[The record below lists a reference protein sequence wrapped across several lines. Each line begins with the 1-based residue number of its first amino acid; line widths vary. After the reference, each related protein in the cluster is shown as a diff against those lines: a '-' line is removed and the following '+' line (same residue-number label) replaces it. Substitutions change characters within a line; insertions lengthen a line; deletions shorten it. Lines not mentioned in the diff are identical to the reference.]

1 VAIFSNILFYSFIGV
16 DVAIALTTLTIELG
30 GGVIAFVER
39 LFG

>member
-1 VAIFSNILFYSFIGV
+1 LHLLAR
-16 DVAIALTTLTIELG
+16 LTIELG